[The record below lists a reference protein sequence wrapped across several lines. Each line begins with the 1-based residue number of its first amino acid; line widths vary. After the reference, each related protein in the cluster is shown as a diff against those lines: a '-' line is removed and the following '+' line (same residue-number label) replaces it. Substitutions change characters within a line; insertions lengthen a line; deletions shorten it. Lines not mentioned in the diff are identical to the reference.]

1 MHLRVHP
8 LLERV
13 LHDASQAV
21 FSPILHQGYGRKMR
35 SAPTEESD

>member
-21 FSPILHQGYGRKMR
+21 FTDPSQEYGRKMR